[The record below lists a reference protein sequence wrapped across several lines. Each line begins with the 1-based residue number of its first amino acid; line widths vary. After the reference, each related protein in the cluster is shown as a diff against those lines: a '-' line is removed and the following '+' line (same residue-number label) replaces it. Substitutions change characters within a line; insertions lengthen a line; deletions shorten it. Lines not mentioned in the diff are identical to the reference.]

1 MGLSP
6 YIPKYPSLDDLEP
19 EFDKLL
25 QDYTDELNYIHARY
39 LADFAMEYPARYPL
53 FNQIKV
59 RMERT
64 RKITFLF
71 GRRQDFELFHTTRQG
86 NNGTVWKRK
95 GPREVEMASAAAG
108 GE

>member
-1 MGLSP
+1 MGDP
-6 YIPKYPSLDDLEP
+6 HYQRKYPSLDNLEP

-25 QDYTDELNYIHARY
+25 QDYTDEINYIHARY
-39 LADFAMEYPARYPL
+39 LADFIMEHPARYPL
-53 FNQIKV
+53 FNQIRVK
-59 RMERT
+59 MERT

-95 GPREVEMASAAAG
+95 ELREIEMVSAAAG
-108 GE
+108 D